1 MDIRVSIH
9 IVYVCVEL
17 LRCGMNNISMY
28 WLQSLLGGELFFI
41 ADLTHRSGTT
51 SLAKVLAYLEA
62 MEWKVNRL
70 KRCRRHDHL
79 SKW

>member
-1 MDIRVSIH
+1 MLNRQYQ
-9 IVYVCVEL
+9 YVLVA
-17 LRCGMNNISMY
+17 IFF
-28 WLQSLLGGELFFI
+28 GGELFFI
-41 ADLTHRSGTT
+41 ADLTHLSGTT

-79 SKW
+79 PNGEGNPYQVES